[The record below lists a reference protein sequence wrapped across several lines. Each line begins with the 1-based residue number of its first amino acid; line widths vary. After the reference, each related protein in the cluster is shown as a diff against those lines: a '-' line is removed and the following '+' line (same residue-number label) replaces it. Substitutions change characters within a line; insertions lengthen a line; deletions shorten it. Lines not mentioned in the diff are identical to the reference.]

1 VWVSAFFEK
10 ARLNLRNSSGGLNL
24 RQFESLSRR
33 FSVSNFLIGRIR
45 KSRTH
50 QFSMYSVHAADLAI
64 SLWKT
69 HEIARI
75 PA

>member
-50 QFSMYSVHAADLAI
+50 PVSKFSVHSVVLAT
-64 SLWKT
+64 SVRKT
-69 HEIARI
+69 PEIARI